1 MTKLYELTE
10 RYLTIENMLED
21 EYITKDEIKTSLQA
35 IEDEFGDKV
44 STLGKFVLELKST
57 TEAIKIEEDRLLKRR
72 QAIVS
77 NIEWLKNYML
87 TEMLAIDILKIKRD
101 VVTVSVQDNPPS
113 VELLDLEQVP
123 KQYVRIIPEVK
134 EPDKK
139 AIAEHFKQ
147 TGEIV
152 PGVSMILDKKHVVV
166 R

>member
-10 RYLTIENMLED
+10 RYRTIENMLED

-123 KQYVRIIPEVK
+123 EEYVRIIPEVK

-139 AIAEHFKQ
+139 TIAEHFKQ